1 MNILV
6 MDVGGTAVKHGI
18 VSDAAIISGYGVTPS
33 KTSDASANL
42 YNLLNIARSYS
53 GYDRVS
59 ICTAGIVDSVN
70 GVIIQES
77 GCLPYGNGLKI
88 REYFADKLGKPVYI
102 ENDVNC
108 AALGEAWAGAG
119 MGCENFVMLAY
130 GTSIGGAIVINGGL
144 YRGARF
150 GGGELGHTVT
160 HAFGEKC
167 DCGLNGCYAR
177 YASASALIR
186 AARAYDASIASGEEI
201 AARMEL
207 EPGLYGAVSAWAD
220 EACVGIANAVHFLDP
235 ELVILG
241 GGIMESER
249 IYHTVVTRVKAFL
262 IESYRGVKIAR
273 AEAFNR
279 AGMLGAAYFALE
291 RVNDGTDR

>member
-1 MNILV
+1 MKILV

-18 VSDAAIISGYGVTPS
+18 VSDAALISGYGVTPS
-33 KTSDASANL
+33 KTADASANL
-42 YNLLNIARSYS
+42 DNLINIARSYS

-59 ICTAGIVDSVN
+59 ISTAGIVDSIN
-70 GVIIQES
+70 GIIIQES

-88 REYFADKLGKPVYI
+88 GEYFADKLSKPVYI

-108 AALGEAWAGAG
+108 AALGELWAGAG
-119 MGCENFVMLAY
+119 KGFKNFVMLAY

-177 YASASALIR
+177 YASAGALIR
-186 AARAYDASIASGEEI
+186 AARAYDASINSGEEI

-207 EPGLYGAVSAWAD
+207 EPGLYGAVCDWAN
-220 EACVGIANAVHFLDP
+220 EACVGIANAIHYLDP

-249 IYHTVVTRVKAFL
+249 IYSTVEARVKAFL
-262 IESYRGVKIAR
+262 IKSYRGVKIAR
-273 AEAFNR
+273 AKAFNR
-279 AGMLGAAYFALE
+279 AGMLGAAYLALMG
-291 RVNDGTDR
+291 VNDGTDR